1 MATSNEHQANKCYYC
16 DRVLKRIGGMKLHM
30 KSCKGKLTN
39 CENKIKQTNSNKEN
53 LSLRRDLF
61 NKSKQDLLSYVT
73 VISETNVMPKRNQSH
88 YEVTLESDLKYS
100 NDDIETAMLVNM
112 NDIPIER
119 ETIITPNLP
128 SYKRC
133 NEITSSV
140 TINNTPGDRFEH
152 LINSAYNETIFW
164 RKNLFMLP
172 SGKAAKSLIKE
183 LTFWLDQFNR
193 ETKLYGIALKVFM
206 LLPNLLIQKPSQQS
220 KAKEHNNKLSER
232 LQLWKDGNIDTLL
245 KEGRTIQK
253 RLTSGK
259 SRKQTDIS
267 RIFAKLMMERKV
279 TAAVKFLSDNS
290 DVGVLPASDEV
301 IRDLKTKHPH
311 PALIQNDINKV
322 ENSYF
327 DNINEDM
334 IKLAARRTRGAAGP
348 SKLDAEQFKN
358 ILVSNKYKH
367 EGKELR
373 EQIAL
378 LARKLATTTVDPSAI
393 EALIACNLI
402 PLNKNPGVRPIGV
415 GETLRRIIGKAI
427 GWVLKNDIQEAAG
440 PLQVATGLESGE
452 EAAIH
457 AMKEIFEDDN
467 CEAVILVDAS
477 NAFNSLNRQVAL
489 HNIQYICPQFAT
501 ILINTYRN
509 HSRLIINNEKEILSQ
524 EGTTQGDNLAMS
536 FYALSTTLMQG
547 TLRSISS
554 IKQVWLA
561 DDATGAGKITSLRQ
575 WWDII
580 TSEGNKCGYYVNES
594 KSWIIL
600 KDDLKLEEAKSV
612 FAGSSIQ
619 FTTAGKR
626 HLGASI
632 GTTDFRR
639 EYATKKI
646 S

>member
-1 MATSNEHQANKCYYC
+1 M
-16 DRVLKRIGGMKLHM
+16 M
-30 KSCKGKLTN
+30 
-39 CENKIKQTNSNKEN
+39 
-53 LSLRRDLF
+53 
-61 NKSKQDLLSYVT
+61 
-73 VISETNVMPKRNQSH
+73 
-88 YEVTLESDLKYS
+88 
-100 NDDIETAMLVNM
+100 IETAMLVNM

-119 ETIITPNLP
+119 EHIITPNLP

-140 TINNTPGDRFEH
+140 TINNTPGDQFEH

-193 ETKLYGIALKVFM
+193 ETKLYGIALNVFI
-206 LLPNLLIQKPSQQS
+206 LLPNLLMQKPSQQS
-220 KAKEHNNKLSER
+220 KANEHNNKLSER
-232 LQLWKDGNIDTLL
+232 LQLWKDGNIETLL
-245 KEGRTIQK
+245 REGRTIQK

-267 RIFAKLMMERKV
+267 RIIAKLMMEGKV
-279 TAAVKFLSDNS
+279 TEAVKFLSDNS

-311 PALIQNDINKV
+311 PALIQSDTLLNGPINKV

-334 IKLAARRTRGAAGP
+334 IKLAARITRGAAGP

-393 EALIACNLI
+393 EELIACNLI
-402 PLNKNPGVRPIGV
+402 PHNKKPGVRPIGV

-440 PLQVATGLESGE
+440 PLQLATGLESGA

-489 HNIQYICPQFAT
+489 HNIQYIYPQFAT

-547 TLRSISS
+547 TLR
-554 IKQVWLA
+554 
-561 DDATGAGKITSLRQ
+561 
-575 WWDII
+575 
-580 TSEGNKCGYYVNES
+580 
-594 KSWIIL
+594 
-600 KDDLKLEEAKSV
+600 
-612 FAGSSIQ
+612 
-619 FTTAGKR
+619 
-626 HLGASI
+626 
-632 GTTDFRR
+632 
-639 EYATKKI
+639 
-646 S
+646 